1 MRPGLVASRSGKRMP
16 ATLGAGACVRQ
27 PLADERAITIP
38 TVEPVVSRGARCGQT
53 REGRS
58 MGLRRVDI
66 TESFARFKEQW
77 SPKIVGELNGQM
89 VKLVRFQGEF
99 VWHHHE
105 HEDEMFLVVDG
116 TFRMELRD

>member
-1 MRPGLVASRSGKRMP
+1 MRPRFVASRSGNRMRV
-16 ATLGAGACVRQ
+16 TLGAGACARQ
-27 PLADERAITIP
+27 LFPARRARVVFSARAWRAITIP
-38 TVEPVVSRGARCGQT
+38 AVEPVVSRGARRGVS

-58 MGLRRVDI
+58 MSLKRVDI

-105 HEDEMFLVVDG
+105 H
-116 TFRMELRD
+116 